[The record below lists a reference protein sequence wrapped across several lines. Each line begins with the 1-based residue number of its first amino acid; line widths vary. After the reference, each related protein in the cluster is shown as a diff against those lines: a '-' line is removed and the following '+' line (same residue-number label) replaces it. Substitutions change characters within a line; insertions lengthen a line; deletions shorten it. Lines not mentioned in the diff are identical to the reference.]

1 MKKLLVLF
9 IMIFALSS
17 TSCSVLNK
25 EKEETEETSGQ
36 RSKSKRKKNKDRTEE
51 EETGK
56 MEETSETEETTQETI
71 QETRV
76 AQMQTIS
83 STEAQAQQNTQIY
96 TTMYVVNCNES
107 ITLRTSPSTKASEI
121 RQIPLGAAVSY
132 IETSENGFYKVS
144 YMGDTGYAL
153 AQYLNTENISNT
165 ADMLPYPILNVVNC
179 KKSITLRTSP
189 STKASEIRQ
198 IPLGA
203 AVSYIE
209 TSENGFYKVSY
220 MGDTGYALA
229 QYLSTENVSNSAN
242 MLPYPILYVVNC
254 KESITLR
261 TSPSTKA
268 SAIRQIP
275 LGAAVSYIEISENG
289 FYKVSY
295 MGDTGY
301 ALAQYLSTEN
311 VSNSANMLPYP
322 ILYVV
327 NCKESITLRTSPST
341 KASAIRQIP
350 LGAAVSYIE
359 TSENGFYKVSYMGDT
374 GYALSQYL
382 SSYESDEPPALGEEY
397 IFRDGVVVNC
407 KTSITLRE
415 SASTSAKEI
424 TQIPLDSLV
433 IVYEKTG
440 NGFYY
445 VGYAEDGDLS
455 SEDLLYGYVLEG
467 YILLL
472 ERN

>member
-51 EETGK
+51 EETVK
-56 MEETSETEETTQETI
+56 MEETSETEETT

-229 QYLSTENVSNSAN
+229 
-242 MLPYPILYVVNC
+242 
-254 KESITLR
+254 K
-261 TSPSTKA
+261 
-268 SAIRQIP
+268 
-275 LGAAVSYIEISENG
+275 
-289 FYKVSY
+289 
-295 MGDTGY
+295 
-301 ALAQYLSTEN
+301 
-311 VSNSANMLPYP
+311 
-322 ILYVV
+322 
-327 NCKESITLRTSPST
+327 
-341 KASAIRQIP
+341 
-350 LGAAVSYIE
+350 
-359 TSENGFYKVSYMGDT
+359 
-374 GYALSQYL
+374 YL

-407 KTSITLRE
+407 KVSITLRE

-433 IVYEKTG
+433 IVYEKTS

>member
-1 MKKLLVLF
+1 MKKLFVLF
-9 IMIFALSS
+9 VMIFALSS

-25 EKEETEETSGQ
+25 EKEETEETSRQ
-36 RSKSKRKKNKDRTEE
+36 MSKSKRKKNKDRTEE
-51 EETGK
+51 EETSK
-56 MEETSETEETTQETI
+56 MEETSETEETT

-96 TTMYVVNCNES
+96 TNMYVVNC
-107 ITLRTSPSTKASEI
+107 R
-121 RQIPLGAAVSY
+121 
-132 IETSENGFYKVS
+132 
-144 YMGDTGYAL
+144 
-153 AQYLNTENISNT
+153 
-165 ADMLPYPILNVVNC
+165 
-179 KKSITLRTSP
+179 
-189 STKASEIRQ
+189 
-198 IPLGA
+198 
-203 AVSYIE
+203 
-209 TSENGFYKVSY
+209 
-220 MGDTGYALA
+220 
-229 QYLSTENVSNSAN
+229 
-242 MLPYPILYVVNC
+242 
-254 KESITLR
+254 
-261 TSPSTKA
+261 
-268 SAIRQIP
+268 
-275 LGAAVSYIEISENG
+275 
-289 FYKVSY
+289 
-295 MGDTGY
+295 
-301 ALAQYLSTEN
+301 
-311 VSNSANMLPYP
+311 
-322 ILYVV
+322 
-327 NCKESITLRTSPST
+327 ESITLRTSPST

-445 VGYAEDGDLS
+445 VGYPEDGDLS

>member
-1 MKKLLVLF
+1 MKKLFVLF
-9 IMIFALSS
+9 VMIFALSS

-25 EKEETEETSGQ
+25 EKEETEETSRQ
-36 RSKSKRKKNKDRTEE
+36 MSKSKRKKNKDRTEE
-51 EETGK
+51 EETSK
-56 MEETSETEETTQETI
+56 MEETSETEETT

-96 TTMYVVNCNES
+96 TNMYVVNCRES
-107 ITLRTSPSTKASEI
+107 ITLRTSPSTKASAI

-153 AQYLNTENISNT
+153 S
-165 ADMLPYPILNVVNC
+165 
-179 KKSITLRTSP
+179 
-189 STKASEIRQ
+189 
-198 IPLGA
+198 
-203 AVSYIE
+203 
-209 TSENGFYKVSY
+209 
-220 MGDTGYALA
+220 
-229 QYLSTENVSNSAN
+229 
-242 MLPYPILYVVNC
+242 
-254 KESITLR
+254 
-261 TSPSTKA
+261 
-268 SAIRQIP
+268 
-275 LGAAVSYIEISENG
+275 
-289 FYKVSY
+289 
-295 MGDTGY
+295 
-301 ALAQYLSTEN
+301 QYLSTEN

-445 VGYAEDGDLS
+445 VGYPEDGDLS

>member
-1 MKKLLVLF
+1 MKKLFVLF

-25 EKEETEETSGQ
+25 EKEETEETSRQ
-36 RSKSKRKKNKDRTEE
+36 MSKSKRKKNKDRTEE
-51 EETGK
+51 EET
-56 MEETSETEETTQETI
+56 SETEETTQETT

-96 TTMYVVNCNES
+96 TNMYVVNC
-107 ITLRTSPSTKASEI
+107 R
-121 RQIPLGAAVSY
+121 
-132 IETSENGFYKVS
+132 
-144 YMGDTGYAL
+144 
-153 AQYLNTENISNT
+153 
-165 ADMLPYPILNVVNC
+165 
-179 KKSITLRTSP
+179 
-189 STKASEIRQ
+189 
-198 IPLGA
+198 
-203 AVSYIE
+203 
-209 TSENGFYKVSY
+209 
-220 MGDTGYALA
+220 
-229 QYLSTENVSNSAN
+229 
-242 MLPYPILYVVNC
+242 
-254 KESITLR
+254 ESITLR

-275 LGAAVSYIEISENG
+275 LGAAVSYIEI
-289 FYKVSY
+289 
-295 MGDTGY
+295 
-301 ALAQYLSTEN
+301 
-311 VSNSANMLPYP
+311 
-322 ILYVV
+322 
-327 NCKESITLRTSPST
+327 
-341 KASAIRQIP
+341 
-350 LGAAVSYIE
+350 
-359 TSENGFYKVSYMGDT
+359 SENGFYKVSYMGDT

>member
-56 MEETSETEETTQETI
+56 MEETSETEETTEETT

-96 TTMYVVNCNES
+96 TTMYVVNCNE
-107 ITLRTSPSTKASEI
+107 
-121 RQIPLGAAVSY
+121 
-132 IETSENGFYKVS
+132 
-144 YMGDTGYAL
+144 
-153 AQYLNTENISNT
+153 
-165 ADMLPYPILNVVNC
+165 
-179 KKSITLRTSP
+179 SITLRTSP

>member
-56 MEETSETEETTQETI
+56 MEETSETEETTQETT

-229 QYLSTENVSNSAN
+229 
-242 MLPYPILYVVNC
+242 
-254 KESITLR
+254 K
-261 TSPSTKA
+261 
-268 SAIRQIP
+268 
-275 LGAAVSYIEISENG
+275 
-289 FYKVSY
+289 
-295 MGDTGY
+295 
-301 ALAQYLSTEN
+301 
-311 VSNSANMLPYP
+311 
-322 ILYVV
+322 
-327 NCKESITLRTSPST
+327 
-341 KASAIRQIP
+341 
-350 LGAAVSYIE
+350 
-359 TSENGFYKVSYMGDT
+359 
-374 GYALSQYL
+374 YL

-407 KTSITLRE
+407 KVSITLRE

-433 IVYEKTG
+433 IVYEKTS

-472 ERN
+472 EQN

>member
-56 MEETSETEETTQETI
+56 MEETSETEETTEETT

-96 TTMYVVNCNES
+96 TTMYVVNC
-107 ITLRTSPSTKASEI
+107 R
-121 RQIPLGAAVSY
+121 
-132 IETSENGFYKVS
+132 
-144 YMGDTGYAL
+144 
-153 AQYLNTENISNT
+153 
-165 ADMLPYPILNVVNC
+165 
-179 KKSITLRTSP
+179 
-189 STKASEIRQ
+189 
-198 IPLGA
+198 
-203 AVSYIE
+203 
-209 TSENGFYKVSY
+209 
-220 MGDTGYALA
+220 
-229 QYLSTENVSNSAN
+229 
-242 MLPYPILYVVNC
+242 
-254 KESITLR
+254 
-261 TSPSTKA
+261 
-268 SAIRQIP
+268 
-275 LGAAVSYIEISENG
+275 
-289 FYKVSY
+289 
-295 MGDTGY
+295 
-301 ALAQYLSTEN
+301 
-311 VSNSANMLPYP
+311 
-322 ILYVV
+322 
-327 NCKESITLRTSPST
+327 ESITLRTSPST